1 MSEQNSLPPSRFT
14 AQSAFAWLRR
24 NFLAIIVLSVCVSLI
39 ITYNIIDNAPTNFE
53 MKPRRIMTLLSVNVG
68 LFALIII
75 IISARIFWLW
85 RTMRLGASDS
95 KLQKRIILMFS
106 LVTISPAII
115 VSVFSA
121 LFFNIGIQT
130 WFNER
135 VQRTVE
141 ESRAVAEAYLAE
153 HKENIRADAIAMA
166 GDLNQVADLVFSN
179 PAEFNQAVV
188 TQSALRVLTEA
199 VVIQRNRIIAQ
210 GRFSY
215 ALAFETISQDVLD
228 RAAKGEVVIMTTDDD
243 KVRALIKIPAIIDG
257 YLMVGRL
264 IDSKAIAHMQS
275 AQGAVGEYENLKS
288 QLDRLQVTFSI
299 VFISLALLLL
309 ICSVWYGMVFASRLT
324 RPIRYLVQA
333 AERVRGGDFS
343 ARIADATG
351 KDEFGTLSRSFNRM
365 TEQLEA
371 QRGELIDANRRLDER
386 RRFTENVLSGVSA
399 GVIAFDRDKKLTLY
413 NRSSAAILDRVNKVL
428 VEGEH
433 IDLFLPDISDLLSTA
448 EKMYNDV
455 AEGTVTLGNNEK
467 SITLHVRVTVEH
479 TGSDIEG
486 FIVTFD
492 DITPLVAA
500 QRSAAWADVARRV
513 AHEIKNPLTP
523 IQLSAER
530 LKKKYLKFITEEE
543 ENFVKYADTIT
554 KHVAD
559 IGKMVD
565 EFVSFAKM
573 PTVNFVNEDITAL
586 VRKAVFS
593 AQVTCPNYDFIL
605 NLPDKPVFLNCD
617 ERQMTQVMTNL
628 LKNSAEAIDECGDRE
643 QKGRIA
649 VTVEQEPE
657 KLNIIIEDNGIG
669 FKSNDIN
676 KMLEP
681 YVTTRTKG
689 TGLGLSIVKKI
700 IDDHNGLIK
709 LDNVTTGGA
718 KVTLSFLQHCDIR
731 ATN

>member
-1 MSEQNSLPPSRFT
+1 MSKMFFLSSVG
-14 AQSAFAWLRR
+14 WLRR
-24 NFLAIIVLSVCVSLI
+24 NLLLMAVFAVCVSLA
-39 ITYNIIDNAPTNFE
+39 ITYSIIDNAPTNFE
-53 MKPRRIMTLLSVNVG
+53 MKPKRMMTLLSVNVG
-68 LFALIII
+68 LFAFIIA
-75 IISARIFWLW
+75 IISMRIYWLW
-85 RTMRLGASDS
+85 RTIRAGSS
-95 KLQKRIILMFS
+95 GSNLQKRIVLMFS

-115 VSVFSA
+115 VSIFSA

-166 GDLNQVADLVFSN
+166 GDLGQVADLVISN
-179 PAEFNQAVV
+179 PAEFNKAVV

-199 VVIQRNRIIAQ
+199 VVIQRNRIVAQ
-210 GRFSY
+210 GRLSFS
-215 ALAFETISQDVLD
+215 LAFETIPQDVLD
-228 RAAKGEVVIMTTDDD
+228 RAASGEVVIMTTDDD
-243 KVRALIKIPAIIDG
+243 KVRALIKIPSIVDG

-264 IDSKAIAHMQS
+264 IDSKVIGHMQS
-275 AQGAVGEYENLKS
+275 AQGAVGEYENLKN
-288 QLDRLQVTFSI
+288 QLDRLQITFSV
-299 VFISLALLLL
+299 VFIALALLLL
-309 ICSVWYGMVFASRLT
+309 ISSVWYGMVFASRLT

-333 AERVRGGDFS
+333 SERVRGGDFS
-343 ARIADATG
+343 ARIEDASS

-371 QRGELIDANRRLDER
+371 QRSELMYANRRLDER
-386 RRFTENVLSGVSA
+386 RRFTETVLSGVSA
-399 GVIAFDRDKKLTLY
+399 GVIALNRDKNLTLY
-413 NRSSAAILDRVNKVL
+413 NRSSSAILERVSKTL

-433 IDLFLPDISDLLSTA
+433 ITHFLPDITELLHKA
-448 EKMYNDV
+448 EAMPADI

-467 SITLHVRVTVEH
+467 TITLHVRVTVEH
-479 TGSDIEG
+479 LGNEIEG

-492 DITPLVAA
+492 DITQLVVA

-530 LKKKYLKFITEEE
+530 IKRKYLKFITEDE
-543 ENFVKYADTIT
+543 ENFIRYTDTIT

-573 PTVNFVNEDITAL
+573 PATRFMDEDIVIL

-593 AQVTCPNYDFIL
+593 AQIACPNYEFQL
-605 NLPDKPVFLNCD
+605 SLPEKPVFLNCD
-617 ERQMTQVMTNL
+617 ERQITQVMTNL
-628 LKNSAEAIDECGDRE
+628 LKNSAEAIDECGDRDEKGCIKVSVSQDE
-643 QKGRIA
+643 QHLYI
-649 VTVEQEPE
+649 VV
-657 KLNIIIEDNGIG
+657 EDNGIG
-669 FKSNDIN
+669 FKTSEIN

-681 YVTTRTKG
+681 YVTTRSKG

-700 IDDHNGLIK
+700 VEDHNGLINIENSK
-709 LDNVTTGGA
+709 NGGA
-718 KVTLSFLQHCDIR
+718 KVTLSFLQHCDIKD
-731 ATN
+731 AISNTKP